1 MVDPEPAPI
10 RVEPVTG
17 KRQLN
22 EFIALP
28 DRLYGDCPNY
38 VTPLRLERQQ
48 TLSPKKNPY
57 FQHATAQYWLAYRD
71 GQPVGRIS
79 AQVDDL
85 CISQHRDAIGH
96 FGFLDAEDDP
106 AIFSALLGAAETWL
120 KGRGMERVR
129 GPFNLSINEESGL
142 LVEGFD
148 APAMLMMG
156 YAEPYTAERLA
167 EHGYDKAKDLIA
179 YDLDLSASPPV
190 RGEALLDRMKDADR
204 VKVRPVDMSRYKAE
218 VAAIMAVFNDAW
230 ADNWAFVPFT
240 EAEISKAA
248 SDMRPLIRPDL
259 NWIAEVDG
267 EPACMLVCLPNLY
280 EAIADLRGRL
290 LPFGWAK
297 LLWRLKA
304 SRFDTCRIPLMGLR
318 RCHQRTLLGSA
329 VLLLVF
335 QSLRTAL
342 LRKGL
347 KRAEL
352 SWILEDN
359 LPMRRVIEDLGGRA
373 YKTYRIFEKSLV

>member
-1 MVDPEPAPI
+1 VVDPEPAPI
-10 RVEPVTG
+10 RVEPVAG

-22 EFIALP
+22 LFIALP

-71 GQPVGRIS
+71 GRPVGRIS

-85 CISQHRDAIGH
+85 YLSQHRDATGH

-106 AIFSALLGAAETWL
+106 AIFRALLGAAETWL

-156 YAEPYTAERLA
+156 FSKPHTAERLA
-167 EHGYDKAKDLIA
+167 EQGYDKAKDLIA
-179 YDLDLSASPPV
+179 YDLDLSGGESI
-190 RGEALLDRMKDADR
+190 RGETLLERMNETDR

-218 VAAIMAVFNDAW
+218 VAAIMAIFNDAW
-230 ADNWAFVPFT
+230 ADNWSFVPFT

-248 SDMRPLIRPDL
+248 SDMRPLIRPEL
-259 NWIAEVDG
+259 NWIAEIDG
-267 EPACMLVCLPNLY
+267 EPACMMVCLPNLY
-280 EAIADLRGRL
+280 EAIADLHGRL
-290 LPFGWAK
+290 LPFGWLK
-297 LLWRLKA
+297 LLKRLKA
-304 SRFDTCRIPLMGLR
+304 SKFESCRVPLMGLR
-318 RCHQRTLLGSA
+318 RRYQRTLLGSA
-329 VLLLVF
+329 VLILML
-335 QSLRTAL
+335 QSLRTGMLDA
-342 LRKGL
+342 GL

-359 LPMRRVIEDLGGRA
+359 MPIRRVIEDLGARP